1 MKTTNTLTGLL
12 LGTLAFSPLA
22 TLADDTTLPNYDEQR
37 QQYMGKRTQG
47 ANKGGKF
54 SAEDRAVMKSSA
66 DKLARA
72 LPEPGLKVGT
82 KAPDF
87 TLTNA
92 FGKAVTLSDELNKGP
107 VILVFYRGA
116 WCPFCNM
123 HLHVLHKSLPAF
135 KQHGAQLIA
144 VTPQT
149 PDKSA
154 AQITRDNYPFE
165 VLSDLDSAVMKAYQL
180 YYELDPE
187 LVKVYRKHSLD
198 VEEFNGPGR
207 NVLPIPGTFIID
219 SKGIIRGMHADTDYK
234 ERMEPA
240 EILGVLQI
248 FQ

>member
-1 MKTTNTLTGLL
+1 MKTTHTLTGLL
-12 LGTLAFSPLA
+12 LGALAFSPLA
-22 TLADDTTLPNYDEQR
+22 TLADDATLPSYGEQR
-37 QQYMGKRTQG
+37 QQYMDKSKQDARKG
-47 ANKGGKF
+47 AKF
-54 SAEDRAVMKSSA
+54 SDEDHAVMKSSA

-72 LPEPGLKVGT
+72 LPGPGLKVGT

-92 FGKAVTLSDELNKGP
+92 FGKAVTLSNELKKGP

-123 HLHVLHKSLPAF
+123 HLHVLHESLPAF

-165 VLSDLDSAVMKAYQL
+165 VLSDLDSAVMKSYQL

-187 LVKVYRKHSLD
+187 LVKVYRKHDLD
-198 VEEFNGPGR
+198 VEAFNGPGR

-234 ERMEPA
+234 ERMEPV
-240 EILGVLQI
+240 EILGVLQML
-248 FQ
+248 Q

>member
-12 LGTLAFSPLA
+12 LGALAFSPLA
-22 TLADDTTLPNYDEQR
+22 TLTDVTTLPSYGEQR
-37 QQYMGKRTQG
+37 QQYMDKRKQD
-47 ANKGGKF
+47 ANKGARF
-54 SAEDRAVMKSSA
+54 SDEDRAVMAASA
-66 DKLARA
+66 NKLAKA
-72 LPEPGLKVGT
+72 LPEPGLRVGT

-92 FGKAVTLSDELNKGP
+92 LGKAVTLSAELKKGP

-123 HLHVLHKSLPAF
+123 HLHVLHESLPAF
-135 KQHGAQLIA
+135 QQHGAQLIA

-154 AQITRDNYPFE
+154 AQITKDNYPFE
-165 VLSDLDSAVMKAYQL
+165 VLSDLDSTVMKAYHL

-187 LVKVYRKHSLD
+187 LVEVYRKHSLD
-198 VEEFNGPGR
+198 VEAFNGPGR

-219 SKGIIRGMHADTDYK
+219 SNGLIRGMHADTDYK

-240 EILGVLQI
+240 AILGVLQKL
-248 FQ
+248 Q

>member
-1 MKTTNTLTGLL
+1 MNTTNTLTGLL
-12 LGTLAFSPLA
+12 LSALAFSPLA
-22 TLADDTTLPNYDEQR
+22 TLADDTTLPSYGEQR
-37 QQYMGKRTQG
+37 QQYMDKSKQDAGKG
-47 ANKGGKF
+47 ARF
-54 SAEDRAVMKSSA
+54 SDEDRAVMKSSA
-66 DKLARA
+66 DKLSRA
-72 LPEPGLKVGT
+72 LPEPGLRVGT

-92 FGKAVTLSDELNKGP
+92 FGKAITLSNELNKGP

-123 HLHVLHKSLPAF
+123 HLHVLHESLPAF

-187 LVKVYRKHSLD
+187 LVKVYRMHSLD
-198 VEEFNGPGR
+198 VEAFNGPGR

-240 EILGVLQI
+240 EILGVLQML
-248 FQ
+248 Q